1 MTFSQQMLTGLGAG
15 IAVGL
20 FFGEGAAVLSPLATA
35 FVGLLQMTVLPYVT
49 VSIVSS
55 LGRLD
60 YATAKALAARV
71 GAVILFVWAVV
82 LIVIFLMPLA
92 FPAVESASFF
102 STTLLDERPPFDF
115 IALYVPSNP
124 FNSLANNIVPAVVLF
139 SVCVGVALIGLERR
153 ELLLDV
159 LQVVGDA
166 LSRATRFIVR
176 LTPIGLFAIAGAAT
190 GTLQIE
196 ELGRLQIYLFSYAAI
211 ALFLSFWV
219 LPGLVAL
226 LTPVPVTAVLTST
239 RNIMLTAFVAGN
251 LFIVLP
257 SLIEACKALLRRY
270 EVDRASDLP
279 DVVIPA
285 AFNFPHSGKLL
296 AISFILFAGWFT
308 DTPVSPS
315 DYPGLAA
322 AGLVTLFGSAN
333 AAVPFLL
340 NLFQL
345 PADTFQLFLATGVVN
360 SRFGAVL
367 AAAHL
372 IALALIGSC
381 AMAGEVRW
389 RAAPAARYVAI
400 TIVLAAAL
408 VAGGRALF
416 ATALAPEYQK
426 DRVLAEMNLLDASVR
441 EAAARPAPALHAA
454 AGPVLDRIRE
464 RGILRAGYFTDSLPY
479 AFRNRQGDL
488 VGLDIEL
495 GYRLARELGVTVEWI
510 ELNRAAMAD
519 ALAVNGSTDIVMSGV
534 AITTERAATLLF
546 SVPYLDETLALLVRD
561 HDREAFATW
570 PQINAMG
577 DIAIGVPDL
586 PYFIEKLHAL
596 APRARLQAVPSV
608 EAALG
613 AGRLDLHAFALPAE
627 RGSAWTLM
635 HPQFSVVVPSGTR
648 VRIPLGYP
656 VAARDETFASFINTW
671 IELKQKDGT
680 VEALFDYWVKGL
692 RAAPAKPRWSIIR
705 DVLHWID

>member
-20 FFGEGAAVLSPLATA
+20 FFGEGAAVLSPFANA

-71 GAVILFVWAVV
+71 GAVILFVWAIV

-92 FPAVESASFF
+92 FPSVESASFF

-139 SVCVGVALIGLERR
+139 SVCVGIALIGLERR
-153 ELLLDV
+153 QVLLDV

-176 LTPIGLFAIAGAAT
+176 LTPFGLFAIAGAAT
-190 GTLQIE
+190 GTLRIE
-196 ELGRLQIYLFSYAAI
+196 ELGRLQIYLLSYAGI

-226 LTPVPVTAVLTST
+226 LTPVPVTAVLSST

-257 SLIEACKALLRRY
+257 SLIEACKTLLRRY

-296 AISFILFAGWFT
+296 AISFILFAGWFA
-308 DTPVSPS
+308 DTPIPVT
-315 DYPGLAA
+315 DYPALGAS
-322 AGLVTLFGSAN
+322 GLVTLFGSAN

-340 NLFQL
+340 NLFEL

-360 SRFGAVL
+360 ARFGAVL

-389 RAAPAARYVAI
+389 RTAPAVRYFAI
-400 TIVLAAAL
+400 TIVLAAAF

-441 EAAARPAPALHAA
+441 DAAAQPAPALPGA

-464 RGILRAGYFTDSLPY
+464 RGILRAGYFSDSLPY

-488 VGLDIEL
+488 VGLDVEL

-510 ELNRAAMAD
+510 ELDRAAMAD
-519 ALAVNGSTDIVMSGV
+519 ALAVNGSADIVMSGV

-577 DIAIGVPDL
+577 DVTIGIPDL
-586 PYFIEKLHAL
+586 PYFIEKLQAL
-596 APRARLQAVPSV
+596 APKARLQVVPSI

-635 HPQFSVVVPSGTR
+635 HPQFSVVVPSGRR

-656 VAARDETFASFINTW
+656 MAARDESFASFINTW

-692 RAAPAKPRWSIIR
+692 RATPVKPRWSIIR

>member
-1 MTFSQQMLTGLGAG
+1 MTFSQQMLTGLGTG

-20 FFGEGAAVLSPLATA
+20 FFGEGAAILNPLATA

-71 GAVILFVWAVV
+71 GVVILFVWAVV

-139 SVCVGVALIGLERR
+139 SVCVGIALIGLERR
-153 ELLLDV
+153 EVLLDV

-190 GTLQIE
+190 GTLHIE
-196 ELGRLQIYLFSYAAI
+196 ELGRLQIYLLSYAVI

-226 LTPVPVTAVLTST
+226 LTPVPVTAVLSST

-257 SLIEACKALLRRY
+257 SLIEACKTLLRRHA
-270 EVDRASDLP
+270 VDRASDLP

-315 DYPGLAA
+315 DYPSLAA

-389 RAAPAARYVAI
+389 RTAPAVRYVAI

-416 ATALAPEYQK
+416 STALAPEYQK

-441 EAAARPAPALHAA
+441 QPAARPVPPTEAS
-454 AGPVLDRIRE
+454 AGPVIDRIRS
-464 RGILRAGYFTDSLPY
+464 RGIMRAGYFTDSLPY
-479 AFRNRQGDL
+479 AFRNRHGDL
-488 VGLDIEL
+488 VGLDVEL

-546 SVPYLDETLALLVRD
+546 STPYLDETLSLLVRD
-561 HDREAFATW
+561 HDRDAFSTW

-586 PYFIEKLHAL
+586 PYFIDKLHVL
-596 APRARLQAVPSV
+596 TPKARLQVVPSI

-671 IELKQKDGT
+671 IELKRRDGT
-680 VEALFDYWVKGL
+680 LEALFDYWVKGL

>member
-1 MTFSQQMLTGLGAG
+1 
-15 IAVGL
+15 
-20 FFGEGAAVLSPLATA
+20 
-35 FVGLLQMTVLPYVT
+35 
-49 VSIVSS
+49 
-55 LGRLD
+55 
-60 YATAKALAARV
+60 
-71 GAVILFVWAVV
+71 
-82 LIVIFLMPLA
+82 
-92 FPAVESASFF
+92 
-102 STTLLDERPPFDF
+102 
-115 IALYVPSNP
+115 
-124 FNSLANNIVPAVVLF
+124 
-139 SVCVGVALIGLERR
+139 
-153 ELLLDV
+153 
-159 LQVVGDA
+159 
-166 LSRATRFIVR
+166 
-176 LTPIGLFAIAGAAT
+176 
-190 GTLQIE
+190 
-196 ELGRLQIYLFSYAAI
+196 
-211 ALFLSFWV
+211 
-219 LPGLVAL
+219 
-226 LTPVPVTAVLTST
+226 
-239 RNIMLTAFVAGN
+239 
-251 LFIVLP
+251 
-257 SLIEACKALLRRY
+257 
-270 EVDRASDLP
+270 
-279 DVVIPA
+279 
-285 AFNFPHSGKLL
+285 
-296 AISFILFAGWFT
+296 
-308 DTPVSPS
+308 
-315 DYPGLAA
+315 
-322 AGLVTLFGSAN
+322 
-333 AAVPFLL
+333 
-340 NLFQL
+340 
-345 PADTFQLFLATGVVN
+345 
-360 SRFGAVL
+360 VL

-389 RAAPAARYVAI
+389 RTAPAVRYFAI
-400 TIVLAAAL
+400 TIVLAAAF

-454 AGPVLDRIRE
+454 AGPVLGRIRE

-510 ELNRAAMAD
+510 ELNRAAMVD

-596 APRARLQAVPSV
+596 APKARLQAVPSV

>member
-139 SVCVGVALIGLERR
+139 SVCVGIALIGLERR
-153 ELLLDV
+153 EVLLDV
-159 LQVVGDA
+159 LQVAGEA

-389 RAAPAARYVAI
+389 RPAPAARYFAI
-400 TIVLAAAL
+400 TIVLAVAL

-416 ATALAPEYQK
+416 ATVLAPEYQK

-454 AGPVLDRIRE
+454 AGPVLGRIRE

-510 ELNRAAMAD
+510 ELNRAAMVD

-596 APRARLQAVPSV
+596 APKARLQAVPSV

>member
-20 FFGEGAAVLSPLATA
+20 FFGEGAAVLVPLANA

-60 YATAKALAARV
+60 YATAKALSARV
-71 GAVILFVWAVV
+71 GAVMLFVWAVV

-92 FPAVESASFF
+92 FPVVESASFF

-115 IALYVPSNP
+115 VALYVPSNP

-139 SVCVGVALIGLERR
+139 SVCVGIALIGLERR
-153 ELLLDV
+153 AVLLDV

-166 LSRATRFIVR
+166 LARATRFIVR

-190 GTLQIE
+190 GTLHIE
-196 ELGRLQIYLFSYAAI
+196 ELGRLQIYLLSYSAI

-226 LTPVPVTAVLTST
+226 LTPVPMTAVLSGT

-270 EVDRASDLP
+270 EVERASDLP

-308 DTPVSPS
+308 DTPISVS
-315 DYPGLAA
+315 DYPALAA
-322 AGLVTLFGSAN
+322 AGLVTLFGSSN

-360 SRFGAVL
+360 GRFGALL

-389 RAAPAARYVAI
+389 RTAPAVRYFAI
-400 TIVLAAAL
+400 TIVLAAAF

-416 ATALAPEYQK
+416 ATVLAPEYQK
-426 DRVLAEMNLLDASVR
+426 DRVLAEMNLLDSSLR
-441 EAAARPAPALHAA
+441 EAPPRISLAMPAA
-454 AGPVLDRIRE
+454 AGSVLDRIRA
-464 RGILRAGYFTDSLPY
+464 RSTLRAGYFADSLPY
-479 AFRNRQGDL
+479 AFRNGRKEL
-488 VGLDIEL
+488 VGFDVEL
-495 GYRLARELGVTVEWI
+495 GYRLARELGVSVEWI
-510 ELNRAAMAD
+510 ELNRAGIAD
-519 ALAVNGSTDIVMSGV
+519 ALAANGSVDIVMSGLAV
-534 AITTERAATLLF
+534 TTERAATLLF
-546 SVPYLDETLALLVRD
+546 SAPYLDETLALLVRD
-561 HDREAFATW
+561 HDREGFGTW
-570 PQINAMG
+570 RQINAMR
-577 DIAIGVPDL
+577 DIEIGIPDL
-586 PYFIEKLHAL
+586 PYFIEKLHTL
-596 APRARLQAVPSV
+596 APNARLRVVPSI
-608 EAALG
+608 EAALA
-613 AGRLDLHAFALPAE
+613 AGRLDLNAFALPAE
-627 RGSAWTLM
+627 RGSAWTLL
-635 HPQFSVVVPSGTR
+635 HPQFSVVVPAGTR
-648 VRIPLGYP
+648 IRIPLAYP
-656 VAARDETFASFINTW
+656 VAGRDEAFAAFINTW
-671 IELKQKDGT
+671 IELKRKDGT
-680 VEALFDYWVKGL
+680 LEALFDYWVKGQ
-692 RAAPAKPRWSIIR
+692 RAVAPRPRWSIIR
-705 DVLHWID
+705 DVLHWTD

>member
-15 IAVGL
+15 IVVGL
-20 FFGEGAAVLSPLATA
+20 FFGEGAAVLNPLANA

-71 GAVILFVWAVV
+71 GAVILCVWAVV
-82 LIVIFLMPLA
+82 LVVIFLMPLA
-92 FPAVESASFF
+92 FPSVESASFF

-139 SVCVGVALIGLERR
+139 SMCLGIALIGLERR
-153 ELLLDV
+153 AVLLDV

-190 GTLQIE
+190 GTLRVE
-196 ELGRLQIYLFSYAAI
+196 ELGRLQIYLLSYAVI

-226 LTPVPVTAVLTST
+226 LTPVPITAVLSST

-257 SLIEACKALLRRY
+257 SLIEACKTLLRRY
-270 EVDRASDLP
+270 EVERASDLP

-296 AISFILFAGWFT
+296 AISFILFAGWFA
-308 DTPVSPS
+308 DTPVPPA

-340 NLFQL
+340 DLFQL

-360 SRFGAVL
+360 ARFGAVL

-389 RAAPAARYVAI
+389 RTAPALRYFAI
-400 TIVLAAAL
+400 TIVLAAVF

-416 ATALAPEYQK
+416 ATVLAPEYQK

-441 EAAARPAPALHAA
+441 DVSARPAPAMDAT
-454 AGPVLDRIRE
+454 AGPVLDRIRA
-464 RGILRAGYFTDSLPY
+464 RGTIRVGYFTDSLPY

-488 VGLDIEL
+488 VGLDVEL
-495 GYRLARELGVTVEWI
+495 GYRLARELGVAVEWI
-510 ELNRAAMAD
+510 ELHRGALAD
-519 ALAVNGSTDIVMSGV
+519 ALAVNGSADIVMSGI
-534 AITTERAATLLF
+534 AITTERAAALLF
-546 SVPYLDETLALLVRD
+546 STAYLDETLALLVRD
-561 HDREAFATW
+561 HDRDAFATW
-570 PQINAMG
+570 PQIDAMG
-577 DIAIGVPDL
+577 DIAIGIPDL
-586 PYFIEKLHAL
+586 PYFIEKVHAF
-596 APRARLQAVPSV
+596 APRARLQVVPSI

-613 AGRLDLHAFALPAE
+613 AGRLELHAFALPAE

-656 VAARDETFASFINTW
+656 VAARDEAFASFINTW
-671 IELKQKDGT
+671 IELKRKDGT
-680 VEALFDYWVKGL
+680 VEALFDYWVRGL
-692 RAAPAKPRWSIIR
+692 RATPVKPRWSIIR